1 MRARRRQ
8 SGSASVE
15 FTLIIP
21 VVIVLIAGIGWFRK
35 GYETELQTLHSAETE
50 TWKVAMTN
58 DRGTCGTSERHRFAG
73 IELGAAGD
81 RARETAANEMS
92 DWSFLYVNGGV
103 RKDVTRA
110 IPSPMRPLE
119 GSRWSS
125 TTRSDYLPCNET
137 IGSDDGELAGGFDAI
152 WKEYATP

>member
-1 MRARRRQ
+1 MTRARRQR
-8 SGSASVE
+8 GSASVE

-35 GYETELQTLHSAETE
+35 GYETELQTLHAAETD
-50 TWKVAMTN
+50 TWKAAMTN

-81 RARETAANEMS
+81 EARERAATQMS
-92 DWSFLYVNGGV
+92 QWSFLYVNGGV

-110 IPSPMRPLE
+110 IPTPMQPLE

-137 IGSDDGELAGGFDAI
+137 VGSDDGELAGGFDDI
-152 WKEYATP
+152 WKRYATP